1 MEVTLLVQAADE
13 SFAILE
19 RARVRAVDLMNT
31 AAKLTSETRWMEE
44 KKVWAIFRGAQE
56 TRAGLQN
63 FVVTF
68 VILFFF
74 WALLSGK
81 YDTFHLSLGVICCG
95 IVASFGHDLL
105 FHNVRAGDMRVIAGR
120 FFLYVP
126 WLFYQVV
133 LSNFHVARL
142 VLSPRL
148 PIDPKLIRYKTKLE
162 SDTSMVTLANSIT
175 LTPGTITIAIENGEF
190 VVHALSRKVADD
202 LNAGDME
209 DKVAHIFM
217 EADHIYI
224 QDVLDVARIF
234 AALK

>member
-13 SFAILE
+13 SFTILE
-19 RARVRAVDLMNT
+19 KARVRAVDLMNT

-44 KKVWAIFRGAQE
+44 KRVRAIFRGARE
-56 TRAGLQN
+56 SRAGLQN

-68 VILFFF
+68 VILFVF

-81 YDTFHLSLGVICCG
+81 YDAFHLSLGVICTG
-95 IVASFGHDLL
+95 VVAWMGHELI
-105 FHNVRAGDMRVIAGR
+105 FHNVRAGDMRVIAWR
-120 FFLYVP
+120 FLKYIP
-126 WLFYQVV
+126 WLFHEIVV
-133 LSNFHVARL
+133 SNFHVARL

-148 PIDPKLIRYKTKLE
+148 PIDPNLIRYRTKLE

-190 VVHALSRKVADD
+190 IVHALDRKVADD
-202 LNAGDME
+202 LNAGAME
-209 DKVAHIFM
+209 DQVAHIFM

-234 AALK
+234 AALR

>member
-1 MEVTLLVQAADE
+1 
-13 SFAILE
+13 
-19 RARVRAVDLMNT
+19 
-31 AAKLTSETRWMEE
+31 
-44 KKVWAIFRGAQE
+44 
-56 TRAGLQN
+56 
-63 FVVTF
+63 
-68 VILFFF
+68 
-74 WALLSGK
+74 
-81 YDTFHLSLGVICCG
+81 
-95 IVASFGHDLL
+95 
-105 FHNVRAGDMRVIAGR
+105 MRVIAGR